1 MTPLMCRAA
10 PSVVT
15 NISRYARR
23 RSSFDSQPIEA
34 NRFLMVP
41 LLSSAARMPLP
52 GATNARAMSLSDVIG
67 SLPFN
72 RARRFGGDVVGDPI
86 HAWNLVDNPARDPF
100 QHVVGQT
107 CPIRGHRVVG

>member
-10 PSVVT
+10 PSVVN

-23 RSSFDSQPIEA
+23 RSSFDSQPIA
-34 NRFLMVP
+34 SNRFLIVP

-52 GATNARAMSLSDVIG
+52 GATNARAISLSDVIG

-72 RARRFGGDVVGDPI
+72 RARWFRRDVVGDPI
-86 HAWNLVDNPARDPF
+86 HARDLVDNPARDAL
-100 QHVVGQT
+100 QHVVG
-107 CPIRGHRVVG
+107 